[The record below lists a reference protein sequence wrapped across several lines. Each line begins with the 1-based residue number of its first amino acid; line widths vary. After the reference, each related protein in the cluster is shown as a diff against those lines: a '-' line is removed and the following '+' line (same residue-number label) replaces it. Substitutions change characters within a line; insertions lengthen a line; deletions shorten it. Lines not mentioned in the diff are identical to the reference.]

1 MVVQFS
7 KQAPHLLE
15 DFMPE
20 YIKAKQY
27 SAPAQLSVKR
37 LEEIFI
43 RHTKRFPRVFVCLD
57 AVNECQDAAAIA
69 DLLLRLAL
77 RCSNLRMLVTSTRN
91 LINREPK
98 GALQILVIP
107 MDSSGVNEDISVF
120 VDGMLATDQGFRN
133 ITKELKVQIRST
145 VLTRAEGM

>member
-1 MVVQFS
+1 
-7 KQAPHLLE
+7 
-15 DFMPE
+15 MPE
-20 YIKAKQY
+20 YIKAKQH
-27 SAPAQLSVKR
+27 SAPAQLSVKQ

-57 AVNECQDAAAIA
+57 AINECQDPAAIA

-107 MDSSGVNEDISVF
+107 MDSSGVNEDISVL
-120 VDGMLATDQGFRN
+120 VDGMLATGQGFRN